1 MSAENWHIR
10 IEDSE
15 ITFIDNLLPGPDVEA
30 KVESDVKSFLLS
42 LGIEAKKI
50 PEKAVRTPDYENMEI
65 VFEVTTIHPYFPQL
79 DEIDKIIVDLQNN
92 LGKCYHAYIYSDSN
106 NKPVFK
112 IIFKEK
118 CDVSCSILRLRQHI
132 SIYRNKIMRK
142 IEDKS
147 YQSENYLA
155 HVLVL
160 DFRTAHFDSVSLS
173 KEISIILHE
182 IVEQYP
188 SLIGIIFAIPKNGI
202 KSDIF
207 REPCIILY

>member
-50 PEKAVRTPDYENMEI
+50 PEEAVRTPDYENMEI

-92 LGKCYHAYIYSDSN
+92 LENGTMR
-106 NKPVFK
+106 
-112 IIFKEK
+112 IF
-118 CDVSCSILRLRQHI
+118 ILTQTTNL
-132 SIYRNKIMRK
+132 SSKL
-142 IEDKS
+142 
-147 YQSENYLA
+147 YLKKNA
-155 HVLVL
+155 MLVA
-160 DFRTAHFDSVSLS
+160 RYYV
-173 KEISIILHE
+173 
-182 IVEQYP
+182 
-188 SLIGIIFAIPKNGI
+188 
-202 KSDIF
+202 
-207 REPCIILY
+207 